1 VERCE
6 SVELAV
12 QGNEDHLLSL
22 SLTLAPCCCMELA
35 SRPSA
40 SAARKTLIM
49 ASSSSSSL
57 SDTIEEEIRQISD
70 GSSQLTLHA
79 AILSALH
86 YGGSGTNLLKVA
98 FLLQEA
104 STRSHPVIALD
115 RSCSDESGDALL
127 FRILRGVSLM
137 LTRDATSTHALL
149 AMERQRGFL
158 LAMTKQSCFREP
170 ENALAQMERLADL
183 ELSAEHAAAWIVP
196 FADIILRNSGL
207 QIDKRD
213 AAGNTLLLRC
223 AARDDDKYPRGP
235 LLVLLL
241 QHGADLHAV
250 NADGRNVLHYASVQS
265 LHSLAH
271 AGFLTVAAHWSMR
284 LNLFYGRDRSEDN
297 KERLITLRD
306 QVHLWRTRARPLL
319 GRMLSAHVI
328 PDLAAIVLMFLDGE
342 EANRAREVAPPV
354 ADESLEHPD

>member
-1 VERCE
+1 MT
-6 SVELAV
+6 SP
-12 QGNEDHLLSL
+12 N
-22 SLTLAPCCCMELA
+22 
-35 SRPSA
+35 
-40 SAARKTLIM
+40 
-49 ASSSSSSL
+49 SSSL
-57 SDTIEEEIRQISD
+57 SDAIEEEIRQISD

-86 YGGSGTNLLKVA
+86 SGCSGINLLKVA

-149 AMERQRGFL
+149 AMERQRVFL
-158 LAMTKQSCFREP
+158 LAMTKQCFREP

-183 ELSAEHAAAWIVP
+183 ELSAEHASAWIVP
-196 FADIILRNSGL
+196 FAEIILRNSGL

-213 AAGNTLLLRC
+213 PANRDTLLLRC
-223 AARDDDKYPRGP
+223 ARNDHDKYPRGP

-271 AGFLTVAAHWSMR
+271 AGFLTVAAHWSTRPNRFYARNIDHDDEGR
-284 LNLFYGRDRSEDN
+284 L
-297 KERLITLRD
+297 TVLRE
-306 QVHLWRTRARPLL
+306 QQHLWRTRTRPLL

-342 EANRAREVAPPV
+342 EANRAREIAPPV